1 MSWVKTVTKTMKLV
15 TYPEVSVTTSATRLA
30 ASQVEENHGGVAGV
44 IVCADSANATEV
56 YIGNDFLTA
65 TNGIP
70 LAPGEKISLSV
81 FDPYDLWA
89 VTASGTNIVRVAKI

>member
-15 TYPEVSVTTSATRLA
+15 TYPEVLVTSSAVRLA
-30 ASQVEENHGGVAGV
+30 SAQVEENHGSVAGV
-44 IVCADSANATEV
+44 IVCSDPGNSDTV
-56 YIGNDFLTA
+56 YIGNDFLTVN
-65 TNGIP
+65 NGIP

-89 VTASGTNIVRVAKI
+89 VTAGATCIVRVAKI